1 MKLIS
6 KLNKRFQFLLF
17 VYDINSKYA
26 CVVPFESKKDI
37 TITTAF
43 QNFLD

>member
-6 KLNKRFQFLLF
+6 KLNKRFQLLLS

-26 CVVPFESKKDI
+26 CVVPLKSKKDI